1 MTIRKARLS
10 MLKRSEVTDSQSRTF
25 LKHSAGGTIHT
36 VRDAE
41 DDEVA
46 DVDIRVSHC
55 IWQCNE
61 ER

>member
-1 MTIRKARLS
+1 MTIQKARLS

-46 DVDIRVSHC
+46 DVDVD
-55 IWQCNE
+55 E
-61 ER
+61 